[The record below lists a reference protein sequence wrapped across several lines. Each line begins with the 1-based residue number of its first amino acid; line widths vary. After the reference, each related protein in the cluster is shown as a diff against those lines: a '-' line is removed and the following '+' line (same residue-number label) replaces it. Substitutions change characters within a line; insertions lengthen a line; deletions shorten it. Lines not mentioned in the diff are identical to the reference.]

1 MFDAQ
6 MFFKINWSN
15 AFIKNK
21 YTGELMVDMSCI
33 DLSVED
39 LLRCSF
45 GLSRLEVTVFM
56 KLLKNKKYVSV
67 SHLSATLGRER
78 SVVQRGLAGLMKKG
92 LAQRDQS
99 NKDRGGYEFL
109 YKAKNKDA
117 IKSSIVEKSRGFCK
131 IVQKTA
137 DDW

>member
-1 MFDAQ
+1 MHKCFLKSNGV
-6 MFFKINWSN
+6 MHLSKINTLVI
-15 AFIKNK
+15 F
-21 YTGELMVDMSCI
+21 MVDLSCI

-56 KLLKNKKYVSV
+56 KLLKSKEYVSV
-67 SHLSATLGRER
+67 SYLSASLGRER

-92 LAQRDQS
+92 LTQRDQS

-109 YKAKNKDA
+109 YKAKNKNA
-117 IKSSIVEKSRGFCK
+117 IKASIVEKSRCFCK
-131 IVQKTA
+131 LVQKTTSH
-137 DDW
+137 W